1 MKTKANN
8 MRFPAL
14 KMALATGLMA
24 TSAMGLVVHASSHN
38 EAPAISQLR
47 QVDGTDFYMF
57 RSYEPGREDYMTIMG
72 NYYPLQ
78 QPYGAVVFFAM
89 DEDAVYELHLDNDG
103 DNVED
108 LTFQFDFNIEL
119 GGITVD
125 AGGQQTEVALYSA
138 GVIGPNRE
146 DNAALNLRETY
157 TLTLIEGDRRR
168 GKKTVLRDR
177 ETGSHIFQKPADY
190 VGTDTF
196 GGPGNYETYARDH
209 VYEFDMPDC
218 DMPGKVFVGQ
228 RKDPFNVNLGQAFDL
243 LNFQTLNE
251 DGSVTPFLPVGE
263 ANSDIG
269 PDVTDDDNVTTLSVE
284 LPIACTTADGDP
296 VVGGW
301 TTASLPKARLLRNLS
316 EKRKDPDF
324 EAGRLVQVSRLGS
337 PLVNELVIGLS
348 DKDRFNNSE
357 PKDDGQ
363 FANYVTNP
371 AFPEIIESVFGGA
384 GVVVPAPNLFPRTDL
399 IATFLTG
406 LTVPNTFN
414 TAPQSGTA
422 LSEMMRLD
430 TSVAATPFG
439 MQNPLGVLDFED
451 LGEGV
456 ERPYLAA
463 DPAGYPNGR
472 RPGDDV
478 IDITLRAAM
487 GTLISVGFFGEAEDA
502 PAGLVPFVDGA
513 RRTSLEFLNEFPYF
527 ETPLPGDR
535 DD

>member
-1 MKTKANN
+1 MKMTSFKKTLVGGLLVST
-8 MRFPAL
+8 AL
-14 KMALATGLMA
+14 GAG
-24 TSAMGLVVHASSHN
+24 VFASSHN

-57 RSYEPGREDYMTIMG
+57 RSYEQGREDYITVMG

-108 LTFQFDFNIEL
+108 LTFQFNFDTKL

-146 DNAALNLRETY
+146 DNANLNLRETY
-157 TLTLIEGDRRR
+157 SLTLIEGDRRK
-168 GKKTVLRDR
+168 GKKTVLKDKA
-177 ETGSHIFQKPADY
+177 TGSAIFQKPADY
-190 VGTDTF
+190 VGTATF
-196 GGPGNYETYARDH
+196 GGAGNYETYARDH
-209 VYEFDMPDC
+209 IYEFDMPGC
-218 DMPGKVFVGQ
+218 SQPGRVFVGQ

-243 LNFQTLNE
+243 LNFQTLND
-251 DGSVTPFLPVGE
+251 DGSVTPFLPLGE
-263 ANSDIG
+263 ANADIG

-284 LPIACTTADGDP
+284 LPISCATANGDP

-316 EKRKDPDF
+316 EKRKDPDI
-324 EAGRLVQVSRLGS
+324 EAGSLVQVSRLGA

-371 AFPEIIESVFGGA
+371 AFPEVIGSLFAGA
-384 GVVVPAPNLFPRTDL
+384 GVQAPNLFPRTDL
-399 IATFLTG
+399 VATFLTG
-406 LTVPNTFN
+406 LNVPGAFNTVPD
-414 TAPQSGTA
+414 SGTA
-422 LSEMMRLD
+422 VSEMMRID
-430 TSVAATPFG
+430 TSVAPTPFG
-439 MQNPLGVLDFED
+439 MQNPLGVLDFEE
-451 LGEGV
+451 LPEGV
-456 ERPYLAA
+456 ERPYVAV

-487 GTLISVGFFGEAEDA
+487 GTLISVGFFGEAGDA
-502 PAGLVPFVDGA
+502 PSGLLPFVDGA
-513 RRTSLEFLNEFPYF
+513 RRTSVEFFDRFPYF
-527 ETPLPGDR
+527 ETPIPGDR